1 MSEKVAW
8 RLKSRL
14 QEQNLDGAQV
24 AEIPRFLLVRDGG
37 LCSYSRGFN
46 RQTLLR
52 LRHPLITKSISSEY
66 FKKLREIF
74 KVEKYLK

>member
-8 RLKSRL
+8 RLKSQL

-46 RQTLLR
+46 RQIL
-52 LRHPLITKSISSEY
+52 LRHPLIGVL
-66 FKKLREIF
+66 F
-74 KVEKYLK
+74 